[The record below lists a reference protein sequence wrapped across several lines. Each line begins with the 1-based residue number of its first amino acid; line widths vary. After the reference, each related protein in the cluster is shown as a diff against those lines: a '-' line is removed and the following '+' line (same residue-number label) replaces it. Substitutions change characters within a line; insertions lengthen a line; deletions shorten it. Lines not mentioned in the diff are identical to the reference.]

1 MCRGGVQLGMG
12 GAFWRRTAFLTDMS
26 ILLYKGTNFPLLVCK
41 GTNLPLLSVQAWP
54 CRGCCRLPASA
65 HGLAAEGSADDV
77 RASPSHLHA
86 SILLGPQLHF
96 STLPMAMVPP
106 ATPPMAS
113 LCRWCS
119 RLRMRIDAC
128 ALPPPGTPSEFCCM
142 VHRLLSP
149 DDTARIREVSRR
161 HRRAGHVSKASRDH
175 V

>member
-1 MCRGGVQLGMG
+1 MMNVQGRGSAWHGRCFGD
-12 GAFWRRTAFLTDMS
+12 WRRTAFLTEMS
-26 ILLYKGTNFPLLVCK
+26 IVVYKGTI
-41 GTNLPLLSVQAWP
+41 LPLLNVQTWP
-54 CRGCCRLPASA
+54 CRGCRGLPTSA

-77 RASPSHLHA
+77 RASPSHLDA
-86 SILLGPQLHF
+86 SILLSPQLHF
-96 STLPMAMVPP
+96 SMLPMASVPP